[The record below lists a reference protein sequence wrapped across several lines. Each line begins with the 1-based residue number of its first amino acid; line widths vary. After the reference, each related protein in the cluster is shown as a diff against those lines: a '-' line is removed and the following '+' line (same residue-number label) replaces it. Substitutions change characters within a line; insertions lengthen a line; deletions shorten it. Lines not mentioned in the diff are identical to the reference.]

1 MADPSITRSTRTYI
15 LGTLLAT
22 LAATAL
28 IAMFLVILCPAQVTF
43 TVTHAS
49 RSNSSKDSTV
59 YLHLSIFANTSQR
72 RTKVKFESIF
82 IDLFNDSS
90 DPQGSEDVDWRRQI
104 NAHVDDMPDDYLK
117 YPGNRSISVS
127 AAAPNHTF
135 LDFAPDWLIDE
146 VGLTV
151 TVMAQ
156 VHFKVGVVRTRLYG
170 IMVNCD
176 GVVFPNQNDNT
187 SPSLP
192 REGRML
198 RRKRKAPRSGLV
210 RSAVK
215 FPVTCHN

>member
-1 MADPSITRSTRTYI
+1 
-15 LGTLLAT
+15 
-22 LAATAL
+22 
-28 IAMFLVILCPAQVTF
+28 
-43 TVTHAS
+43 
-49 RSNSSKDSTV
+49 
-59 YLHLSIFANTSQR
+59 
-72 RTKVKFESIF
+72 
-82 IDLFNDSS
+82 
-90 DPQGSEDVDWRRQI
+90 
-104 NAHVDDMPDDYLK
+104 MPDDYLK
-117 YPGNRSISVS
+117 YPGNISVS
-127 AAAPNHTF
+127 AAAPKHTF
-135 LDFAPDWLIDE
+135 LDFAPDIDE

-151 TVMAQ
+151 IVMAQ

-170 IMVNCD
+170 ITVNCD

>member
-1 MADPSITRSTRTYI
+1 MISVVFQN
-15 LGTLLAT
+15 G
-22 LAATAL
+22 
-28 IAMFLVILCPAQVTF
+28 VGG
-43 TVTHAS
+43 
-49 RSNSSKDSTV
+49 
-59 YLHLSIFANTSQR
+59 FAR
-72 RTKVKFESIF
+72 KVKFESIF

-90 DPQGSEDVDWRRQI
+90 DPQGSEDVDWRRRI

-127 AAAPNHTF
+127 AAGPNRTF

-170 IMVNCD
+170 ITVNCD
-176 GVVFPNQNDNT
+176 DVFFPNQNNNT
-187 SPSLP
+187 S
-192 REGRML
+192 
-198 RRKRKAPRSGLV
+198 SGLV